1 MMKFCK
7 PVVIMIAIIGWP
19 ALKGIGQQRMI
30 VDNGLRFAYT
40 DSEGVTASYIAHFGD
55 TFKTPVMT
63 KTDGSAIGPEELRG
77 KTVVFNFWFAACK
90 PCVAEIPV
98 MNRLAEKYRS
108 DSVVFVGVTW
118 DKKEKIQAFLAS
130 REFEFTIAHLSMDSI
145 QQFKKVS
152 LYPLTAIVNK
162 RGRISFVVFARQASE
177 GDEVF
182 YEVLERQVRKA
193 LAE

>member
-1 MMKFCK
+1 MKFCRQ
-7 PVVIMIAIIGWP
+7 VVLMIAMVAWP
-19 ALKGIGQQRMI
+19 GLKGIGQQRVI
-30 VDNGLRFAYT
+30 VDNGLKFTYT
-40 DSEGVTASYIAHFGD
+40 DSEGVTASYIEHFGN
-55 TFKTPVMT
+55 TLTTPIMT

-108 DSVVFVGVTW
+108 DSVVFIGVTW

-130 REFEFTIAHLSMDSI
+130 REFEFMIVHLSMDSI

-162 RGRISFVVFARQASE
+162 RGLISFVVFARQASE
-177 GDEVF
+177 GDEAF
-182 YEVLERQVRKA
+182 FEVLERQVRKA
-193 LAE
+193 LEE